1 MPACGP
7 ACGEQPVEP
16 VRGSLNAYGWQLARR
31 LSVPAPLE
39 LAPAPLE
46 LAPAPLELAPASLE
60 LVPAPLELA
69 RAELAG
75 VHRAEAG
82 RSCVGQ

>member
-1 MPACGP
+1 MPCCGP

-16 VRGSLNAYGWQLARR
+16 VRGSPNAYGWQLARR
-31 LSVPAPLE
+31 LSGSAPLE

-46 LAPAPLELAPASLE
+46 LALAPLE

-69 RAELAG
+69 QAELAG
-75 VHRAEAG
+75 VHCAEAG
-82 RSCVGQ
+82 R